1 MKISELELSL
11 LDILLPASKLAL
23 DYFENYKILNR
34 SKKSDLSPVTEA
46 DLALNDLILK
56 ELKSLT
62 PDVPILS
69 EELFSEESLK
79 KGQDYFWLI
88 DPLDGTKEF
97 INGSKHFSINI
108 ALINNGS
115 PVLGAISEP
124 AGQNI
129 YIGSKN
135 KPARLFKNNSF
146 QNLKPKIIS
155 TECKV
160 SISKNHSS
168 NQDKSFFKI
177 LKKEY
182 EEIQITEKGSSLKFC
197 DLSNGNS
204 DFYPRFGPVYQW
216 DLAAGQAIIESLGG
230 AILFMEA
237 NDSYYSFDFSKKVNG
252 FIALAN
258 KENVKKI
265 SKIASFF

>member
-46 DLALNDLILK
+46 DLAINDLILK

-124 AGQNI
+124 AELNI

-146 QNLKPKIIS
+146 QNLKPKNTS

-168 NQDKSFFKI
+168 NQDKSFFRI

-197 DLSNGNS
+197 DISNGNS

-265 SKIASFF
+265 SEIASFL